1 MLYQKAEGSLP
12 PAGMCKAA
20 FALTPG
26 SSDLSDLLGVNEP
39 TIAAE
44 VDEKFLNS
52 AQRGLETVFTRVISP
67 PDGAQGPVALII
79 AIATKDGHELR
90 IAADVTD
97 PDMRTCIVEND
108 GQSYVK
114 FLLFSNPYITTAHCV
129 FFNRDDRDV
138 INGAGVQT
146 TAVEQYFREVSVT
159 SMLLCDVEKYP
170 YMSSDIR
177 PKSVRSCMLITEFN
191 HKIYIEQKR
200 QASILM
206 SAGSLH

>member
-1 MLYQKAEGSLP
+1 MRYQKTEVNLP
-12 PAGMCKAA
+12 PVEMCKAA

-44 VDEKFLNS
+44 VDEKFLIS
-52 AQRGLETVFTRVISP
+52 AKRGLETVFTRVISP
-67 PDGAQGPVALII
+67 PDDALGPVALVI

-97 PDMRTCIVEND
+97 PDMRACIVEND
-108 GQSYVK
+108 GQSCVK
-114 FLLFSNPYITTAHCV
+114 FILFSTPYITTTHCV
-129 FFNRDDRDV
+129 LFNRDDRDA

-170 YMSSDIR
+170 YMTSGMGS
-177 PKSVRSCMLITEFN
+177 
-191 HKIYIEQKR
+191 IEHLFFHVV
-200 QASILM
+200 AGN
-206 SAGSLH
+206 SACF